1 MSSKARS
8 KPTPTKATGSKAVN
22 TRSTRPKSASGR
34 SPSGQSASGQSASG
48 QSTSARLTTK
58 PSHPTVEKL
67 RTGISS
73 LDIIAKGGLPK
84 GRTTLIS
91 GTAGS
96 GKTVFGV
103 HFLAAGI
110 ELGEPGVFV
119 TFEEAASDIKKNM
132 QSFGWDL
139 AQWEEE
145 GKLAFV
151 DASPD
156 PHIDTVESGGFDL
169 GALVARIANAVKKVN
184 ATRVAVDSLGAVF
197 SQFSDQNMVR
207 GELFRIASALKSMGV
222 TAILTAERVDDHGP
236 VARFGVEEFIADNV
250 MILRNA
256 LEDETRRRTIEILKF
271 RGCDHQ
277 KGEYPFTIVPHGGV
291 IVIPLSAMTL
301 SMKSSDV
308 RISSG
313 NAQLDEMCGGGFF
326 RDSVTLISGATGT
339 GKTLTVAQFLQGGTI
354 NGEKC
359 LLLAF
364 EESRD
369 QLVRN
374 ARGWGFD
381 FEKMERDGLLKVV
394 CDYPDV
400 SGLEDWL
407 VTIQAIINDFKPQ
420 RMALDS
426 LSALENVGTVKAFRE
441 FVIGLTSFIKHQEI
455 TGVFTST
462 TGSLM
467 GGDSI
472 TESHISTLTDSIILL
487 RYVEMFGDMKR
498 GLTVLKMR
506 GSWHDKAIREFT
518 IDKGGMRLGRPF
530 RNVTGILS
538 GSPVHVSPTDIER
551 VWRQFDAD
559 VGDRRQPDGAVAI
572 PGKS

>member
-1 MSSKARS
+1 M
-8 KPTPTKATGSKAVN
+8 T
-22 TRSTRPKSASGR
+22 
-34 SPSGQSASGQSASG
+34 SPN
-48 QSTSARLTTK
+48 
-58 PSHPTVEKL
+58 HPAVEKL

-84 GRTTLIS
+84 NRTTLIS

-96 GKTVFGV
+96 GKTVFAV

-119 TFEEAASDIKKNM
+119 TFEESAADVRRNM

-145 GKLAFV
+145 GKLCFV

-156 PHIDTVESGGFDL
+156 PQIDTVESGEFDL
-169 GALVARIANAVKKVN
+169 GALVARIQNAVSKVK
-184 ATRVAVDSLGAVF
+184 ATRVSVDSLGAVF
-197 SQFSDQNMVR
+197 SQFEDQAMVR
-207 GELFRIASALKSMGV
+207 GELFRIASALKAMGV
-222 TAILTAERVDDHGP
+222 TAVLTAERADDHGP

-277 KGEYPFTIVPHGGV
+277 KGEYPFTIIPEGGV
-291 IVIPLSAMTL
+291 IVIPLSAMQL
-301 SMKSSDV
+301 SMKSSSV

-313 NAQLDEMCGGGFF
+313 NQELDEMCGGGFF
-326 RDSVTLISGATGT
+326 RDSVTLVSGATGT
-339 GKTLTVAQFLQGGTI
+339 GKTLTVAQFLQGGAA

-374 ARGWGFD
+374 ATGWGFD
-381 FEKMERDGLLKVV
+381 FEQMERDGLLRVV
-394 CDYPDV
+394 CDYPDL

-407 VTIQAIINDFKPQ
+407 VTIQGIITEFAPQ

-426 LSALENVGTVKAFRE
+426 LSALEHVGTLKSFRE
-441 FVIGLTSFIKHQEI
+441 FVIGLTSFIKHREI
-455 TGVFTST
+455 TGMFTAT
-462 TGSLM
+462 TGTLM

-472 TESHISTLTDSIILL
+472 TESNISTLTDSIILL
-487 RYVEMFGDMKR
+487 RYVEMFGDVKR
-498 GLTVLKMR
+498 GITVLKMR
-506 GSWHDKAIREFT
+506 GSAHDKAIREFT
-518 IDKGGMRLGRPF
+518 IGKGGMHVGRAF
-530 RNVTGILS
+530 GNVTGILS
-538 GSPVHVSPTDIER
+538 GSPVHVTPGDVER
-551 VWRQFDAD
+551 VWTQYDKA
-559 VGDRRQPDGAVAI
+559 VGDRRRSESA
-572 PGKS
+572 PGSP